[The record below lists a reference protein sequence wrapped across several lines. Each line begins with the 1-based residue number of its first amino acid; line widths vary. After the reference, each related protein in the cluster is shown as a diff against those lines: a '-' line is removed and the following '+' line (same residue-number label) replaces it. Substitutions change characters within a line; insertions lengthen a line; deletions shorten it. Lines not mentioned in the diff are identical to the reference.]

1 MVSVIIPTFN
11 RACILGRAV
20 ESVLSQTFNNYEI
33 IVVDD
38 GSNDKTCE
46 VIESFNKLV
55 RFFRI
60 PHSGVSKAR
69 NTGIENAKGDWIS
82 FLDSD
87 DYWLPQKLEKQ
98 MAYLNA
104 NSEYRVC
111 HTDEIWIKN
120 GKRINQGKKHKKY
133 AGWFFSPSLKLCL
146 ISPST
151 VIICREVLD
160 NVGNFDEDFEYVEDY
175 ELWLRITSQYP
186 VGYIGE
192 KLTVKTG
199 GHSDQLSNRI
209 DGIEKYRIMALEKF
223 ILNGNLQPQYLAESI
238 KIYLYKC
245 NIYISGCKKRGK
257 NMEIKNMRLRMR
269 QILSR
274 YRHYS
279 SHGRLINRGFS

>member
-11 RACILGRAV
+11 RAYILSRAV

-38 GSNDKTCE
+38 GSDDETCE
-46 VIESFNKLV
+46 VIESFNKQV
-55 RFFRI
+55 RFFRT

-69 NTGIENAKGDWIS
+69 NTGIENAKGDWIT

-104 NSEYRVC
+104 NPEYRVC

-120 GKRINQGKKHKKY
+120 GIRINQGKKHRKY
-133 AGWFFSPSLKLCL
+133 AGWFFLPSLKLCL

-151 VIICREVLD
+151 VIIWREVLD
-160 NVGNFDEDFEYVEDY
+160 KVGNFDEDFEYVEDY

-192 KLTVKTG
+192 KLIVKTG

-223 ILNGNLQPQYLAESI
+223 ILTGNLRPEYLAESL

-245 NIYISGCKKRGK
+245 KIYINGCKKRGK
-257 NMEIKNMRLRMR
+257 NLEIENTRLRMR
-269 QILSR
+269 QILSSCQTC
-274 YRHYS
+274 S
-279 SHGRLINRGFS
+279 SNG

>member
-186 VGYIGE
+186 V
-192 KLTVKTG
+192 
-199 GHSDQLSNRI
+199 
-209 DGIEKYRIMALEKF
+209 
-223 ILNGNLQPQYLAESI
+223 
-238 KIYLYKC
+238 
-245 NIYISGCKKRGK
+245 
-257 NMEIKNMRLRMR
+257 
-269 QILSR
+269 
-274 YRHYS
+274 
-279 SHGRLINRGFS
+279 

>member
-11 RACILGRAV
+11 RACLLGRSI
-20 ESVLSQTFNNYEI
+20 ESVLSQTYNDYEI

-38 GSNDKTCE
+38 GSDDGTGEIIK
-46 VIESFNKLV
+46 SFNKQI

-69 NTGIENAKGDWIS
+69 NTGIDNAKGDWIS

-98 MAYLNA
+98 MAYLNV
-104 NSEYRVC
+104 NPEYRIC

-133 AGWFFSPSLKLCL
+133 AGWFFSSSLNLCL

-151 VIICREVLD
+151 VIIAREVFD
-160 NVGNFDEDFEYVEDY
+160 KAGNFDEGFEYVEDY
-175 ELWLRITSQYP
+175 ELWLRITSKYP

-192 KLTVKTG
+192 KLIVKTG
-199 GHSDQLSNRI
+199 GHSDQLSKRI
-209 DGIEKYRIMALEKF
+209 DGIEKYRILALEKF
-223 ILNGNLQPQYLAESI
+223 ILNGDFQPDHLDEAL
-238 KIYLYKC
+238 KIYLHKC
-245 NIYISGCKKRGK
+245 NIYINGCKKRGK
-257 NMEIKNMRLRMR
+257 NMEIENTKLRMK
-269 QILSR
+269 QIRSTSR
-274 YRHYS
+274 YNS
-279 SHGRLINRGFS
+279 SHV